1 MYAIFYKEWIK
12 TRWYFLLAVVTTL
25 GFTGYCMLRINRVIE
40 MKGAAHV
47 WEVMMQR
54 DAIFIDMLQY
64 IPLIAGVLMAIVQFV
79 PEMQR
84 KCLKLT
90 LHLPYPELK
99 MTGNMLFSGLVLL
112 LVCFASNFLLMEVY
126 LSGVLAHELKNHIL
140 LTALTWYL
148 AGISGYLLI
157 AWICLE
163 PAWKRRIINLII
175 AVLLLRIFFLSPTP
189 EAYNKFLPYL
199 LVYTLLTR
207 LSPGSPSYGSKRE
220 SRTRIMKNEELKMK
234 N

>member
-12 TRWYFLLAVVTTL
+12 TRWYFLLAVLATL
-25 GFTGYCMLRINRVIE
+25 GFTGYCMLRINRVVE

-47 WEVMMQR
+47 WEVMLQR
-54 DAIFIDMLQY
+54 DVIFIDMLQY
-64 IPLIAGVLMAIVQFV
+64 IPLIAGILMAIVQFV

-99 MTGNMLFSGLVLL
+99 MTGNMLLSGLV
-112 LVCFASNFLLMEVY
+112 Y
-126 LSGVLAHELKNHIL
+126 LNGILAHELKNHIL

-148 AGISGYLLI
+148 AGISGYLLV

-163 PAWKRRIINLII
+163 PAWKRRILNLII

-199 LVYTLLTR
+199 VVYTLLTASFSW
-207 LSPGSPSYGSKRE
+207 LSIVRFKAGKQD
-220 SRTRIMKNEELKMK
+220 
-234 N
+234 

>member
-1 MYAIFYKEWIK
+1 
-12 TRWYFLLAVVTTL
+12 
-25 GFTGYCMLRINRVIE
+25 
-40 MKGAAHV
+40 
-47 WEVMMQR
+47 MQR

-199 LVYTLLTR
+199 LVYTLLTASFSW
-207 LSPGSPSYGSKRE
+207 LSIVPVSY
-220 SRTRIMKNEELKMK
+220 THLTLPTT
-234 N
+234 

>member
-99 MTGNMLFSGLVLL
+99 MTGNMFGTVACLLRFQLPSDGGLSERSTGSRTEESYTADRPHVVSCRYFRLPAHRMDL
-112 LVCFASNFLLMEVY
+112 PRTGMETQ
-126 LSGVLAHELKNHIL
+126 NHQSH
-140 LTALTWYL
+140 Y
-148 AGISGYLLI
+148 
-157 AWICLE
+157 
-163 PAWKRRIINLII
+163 RRIVTANL
-175 AVLLLRIFFLSPTP
+175 
-189 EAYNKFLPYL
+189 LP
-199 LVYTLLTR
+199 VAHA
-207 LSPGSPSYGSKRE
+207 GS
-220 SRTRIMKNEELKMK
+220 L
-234 N
+234 

>member
-12 TRWYFLLAVVTTL
+12 TRWYFLLAVLATL
-25 GFTGYCMLRINRVIE
+25 GFTSYCMLRINRVVE

-47 WEVMMQR
+47 WEVMLQR
-54 DAIFIDMLQY
+54 DVIFIDMLQY
-64 IPLIAGVLMAIVQFV
+64 IPLIAGILMAIVQFV

-99 MTGNMLFSGLVLL
+99 MTGNMLLSGLILI

-126 LSGVLAHELKNHIL
+126 LNGILAHELKNHIL

-148 AGISGYLLI
+148 AGISGYLLV
-157 AWICLE
+157 AWICLL
-163 PAWKRRIINLII
+163 NLII

-199 LVYTLLTR
+199 VVYTLLTASFSW
-207 LSPGSPSYGSKRE
+207 LSIVRFKAGKQD
-220 SRTRIMKNEELKMK
+220 
-234 N
+234 

>member
-1 MYAIFYKEWIK
+1 MDKDPVVFSTCRDHDTRFYRLLYASYQPGSRNERRCACMGSHAATGRHIHRDVTIHSPDC
-12 TRWYFLLAVVTTL
+12 RMAV
-25 GFTGYCMLRINRVIE
+25 
-40 MKGAAHV
+40 
-47 WEVMMQR
+47 
-54 DAIFIDMLQY
+54 
-64 IPLIAGVLMAIVQFV
+64 VQFV

-112 LVCFASNFLLMEVY
+112 LVCFASNFLLMEIY

-148 AGISGYLLI
+148 AGISGYLLV

-199 LVYTLLTR
+199 LVYTLLTASFSW
-207 LSPGSPSYGSKRE
+207 LSIVRFKAGKQD
-220 SRTRIMKNEELKMK
+220 
-234 N
+234 

>member
-12 TRWYFLLAVVTTL
+12 TRWYFLLAVVATL
-25 GFTGYCMLRINRVIE
+25 GFTGYCMLRINRVVE

-47 WEVMMQR
+47 WEVMLQR
-54 DAIFIDMLQY
+54 DVIFIDMLQY
-64 IPLIAGVLMAIVQFV
+64 IPLIAGILMAIVQFV

-99 MTGNMLFSGLVLL
+99 MTGNMLLSGL
-112 LVCFASNFLLMEVY
+112 
-126 LSGVLAHELKNHIL
+126 IL

-148 AGISGYLLI
+148 AGISGYLLV

-163 PAWKRRIINLII
+163 PAWKRRILNLII

-199 LVYTLLTR
+199 VVYTLLTASFSW
-207 LSPGSPSYGSKRE
+207 LSIVRFKAGKQD
-220 SRTRIMKNEELKMK
+220 
-234 N
+234 

>member
-12 TRWYFLLAVVTTL
+12 TRWYFLLAVLATL
-25 GFTGYCMLRINRVIE
+25 GFTGYSMLRINRVVE

-47 WEVMMQR
+47 WEVMLQR
-54 DAIFIDMLQY
+54 DVIFIDMLQY
-64 IPLIAGVLMAIVQFV
+64 IPLIAGILMAIVQFV

-90 LHLPYPELK
+90 LHLPYLELK
-99 MTGNMLFSGLVLL
+99 MTGNMLLSGLVLL

-148 AGISGYLLI
+148 V

-163 PAWKRRIINLII
+163 PAWKRRILNLVI

-199 LVYTLLTR
+199 LVYTLLTASFSW
-207 LSPGSPSYGSKRE
+207 LSIVRFKAGKQD
-220 SRTRIMKNEELKMK
+220 
-234 N
+234 

>member
-47 WEVMMQR
+47 WE
-54 DAIFIDMLQY
+54 
-64 IPLIAGVLMAIVQFV
+64 VLMAIVQFV

-199 LVYTLLTR
+199 LVYTLLTASFSW
-207 LSPGSPSYGSKRE
+207 LSIVRFKAGKQD
-220 SRTRIMKNEELKMK
+220 
-234 N
+234 

>member
-12 TRWYFLLAVVTTL
+12 TRWYFLLAVLATL
-25 GFTGYCMLRINRVIE
+25 GFTGYCMLRINRVVE

-47 WEVMMQR
+47 WEVMLQR
-54 DAIFIDMLQY
+54 DVIFIDMLQY
-64 IPLIAGVLMAIVQFV
+64 IPLIAGILMAIVQFV

-99 MTGNMLFSGLVLL
+99 MTGNMLLSGLILL
-112 LVCFASNFLLMEVY
+112 LVCFASNFLLMEIY
-126 LSGVLAHELKNHIL
+126 LNGILAHELKNHIL

-148 AGISGYLLI
+148 AGISGYLLV

-163 PAWKRRIINLII
+163 PAWKRRILNRSIVTPNLLPVAYTESIQQ
-175 AVLLLRIFFLSPTP
+175 VSPLFSGLYFVDSLFLVALYRTVQGRKTGLT
-189 EAYNKFLPYL
+189 NK
-199 LVYTLLTR
+199 
-207 LSPGSPSYGSKRE
+207 K
-220 SRTRIMKNEELKMK
+220 IKDLKLK
-234 N
+234 D

>member
-12 TRWYFLLAVVTTL
+12 TRWYFLLAVITTL
-25 GFTGYCMLRINRVIE
+25 GFTGYCMLRINRVVE

-54 DAIFIDMLQY
+54 DAIFIEMLQY
-64 IPLIAGVLMAIVQFV
+64 IPLIAGVLMAVVQFV

-112 LVCFASNFLLMEVY
+112 LVCFASNFLLMEIY

-140 LTALTWYL
+140 LL
-148 AGISGYLLI
+148 SLI
-157 AWICLE
+157 HI
-163 PAWKRRIINLII
+163 
-175 AVLLLRIFFLSPTP
+175 
-189 EAYNKFLPYL
+189 
-199 LVYTLLTR
+199 
-207 LSPGSPSYGSKRE
+207 
-220 SRTRIMKNEELKMK
+220 
-234 N
+234 

>member
-1 MYAIFYKEWIK
+1 MDKDPVVFSTCRDHDARFYRLLYASYQPGSRNERRCACMGSHDATGRHIHRDVTIHSPDCRS
-12 TRWYFLLAVVTTL
+12 TDGCRAV
-25 GFTGYCMLRINRVIE
+25 R
-40 MKGAAHV
+40 
-47 WEVMMQR
+47 
-54 DAIFIDMLQY
+54 
-64 IPLIAGVLMAIVQFV
+64 

-112 LVCFASNFLLMEVY
+112 LVCFASNFLLMEIY

-199 LVYTLLTR
+199 LVYTLLTASFSW
-207 LSPGSPSYGSKRE
+207 LSIVRFKAGKQD
-220 SRTRIMKNEELKMK
+220 
-234 N
+234 

>member
-140 LTALTWYL
+140 LTA
-148 AGISGYLLI
+148 
-157 AWICLE
+157 WICLE

-199 LVYTLLTR
+199 LVYTLLTASFSW
-207 LSPGSPSYGSKRE
+207 LSIVRFKAGKQD
-220 SRTRIMKNEELKMK
+220 
-234 N
+234 

>member
-126 LSGVLAHELKNHIL
+126 HGNAESS
-140 LTALTWYL
+140 
-148 AGISGYLLI
+148 IS
-157 AWICLE
+157 
-163 PAWKRRIINLII
+163 
-175 AVLLLRIFFLSPTP
+175 LSP
-189 EAYNKFLPYL
+189 YCYC
-199 LVYTLLTR
+199 
-207 LSPGSPSYGSKRE
+207 E
-220 SRTRIMKNEELKMK
+220 SSSCRPRRKLITNSSRICWSIRC
-234 N
+234 